1 MYKSKVEILLNY
13 SQRRRGYDGYL
24 FGAGS
29 TTAAH
34 HKPLSITEEVSQTY
48 LFRLKILSSSSKE
61 KLVLEIKKQDPKKS
75 LLVCLIR
82 GSDKDLLELE
92 KATKDNAKWS
102 CVSLRE
108 GLRYDLR
115 LYWDYASKNNYFC
128 KIVSL
133 SKEVFKPVKS
143 KAKTK
148 KEEADVNVSM
158 QKPNNAKKADK

>member
-1 MYKSKVEILLNY
+1 MYKSKVEILMNY
-13 SQRRRGYDGYL
+13 SERRRGYDGYL
-24 FGAGS
+24 FEAGS

-34 HKPLSITEEVSQTY
+34 HTPLSITEEVSQTY

-75 LLVCLIR
+75 LLVCFR
-82 GSDKDLLELE
+82 GSDSDLLELE
-92 KATKDNAKWS
+92 NATKDNAKWS

-108 GLRYDLR
+108 GLRYDLS

-128 KIVSL
+128 NIVSL

-143 KAKTK
+143 KTKTK
-148 KEEADVNVSM
+148 KEKSDVNVNLP
-158 QKPNNAKKADK
+158 KPNNAKKTNK